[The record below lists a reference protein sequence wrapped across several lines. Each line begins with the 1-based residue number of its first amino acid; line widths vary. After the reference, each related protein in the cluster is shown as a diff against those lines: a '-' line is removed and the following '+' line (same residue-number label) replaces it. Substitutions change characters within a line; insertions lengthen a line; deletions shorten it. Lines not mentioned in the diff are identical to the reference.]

1 MALATCSDS
10 LPDSRSDA
18 LCGPRRGATGS
29 TGRLAD
35 ALPGPGGGALCG
47 PGGGATGSTGRRGSS
62 GAGGPGLSARVSEV
76 AEALAPLV
84 A

>member
-10 LPDSRSDA
+10 LADSRSDT
-18 LCGPRRGATGS
+18 LCGPGGRAAGS

-35 ALPGPGGGALCG
+35 ALPG